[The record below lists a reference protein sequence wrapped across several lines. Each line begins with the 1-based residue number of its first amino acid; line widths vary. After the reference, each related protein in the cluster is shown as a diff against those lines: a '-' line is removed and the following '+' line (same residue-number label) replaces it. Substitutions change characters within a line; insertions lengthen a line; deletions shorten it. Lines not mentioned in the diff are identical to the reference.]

1 MAAAVKISLV
11 PSELD
16 LALYAGDGVALVFT
30 LNDGDGAPLNLT
42 GAVTAQIRTT
52 KQADVAQADFTADLS
67 QGATGVVTLMLTG
80 QQTADLVEGSSQSQF
95 KGVWD
100 MQWTKNGGEPVTV
113 LQGSITC
120 DPDVTRI

>member
-16 LALYAGDGVALVFT
+16 LALYAGDGVSLIFT
-30 LNDGDGAPLNLT
+30 LNDGDGQPLNIT

-52 KQADVAQADFTADLS
+52 KQADVAQADFAADLS
-67 QGATGVVTLMLTG
+67 AGPTGIVTLSLTG

-113 LQGSITC
+113 LQGAITC

>member
-16 LALYAGDGVALVFT
+16 LALYAGDGVALIFT
-30 LNDGDGAPLNLT
+30 LNDGTGAPLNIT

-52 KQADVAQADFTADLS
+52 KQAADPQADFAADLS
-67 QGATGVVTLMLTG
+67 QGANGEVTLTLTG
-80 QQTADLVEGSSQSQF
+80 QQTADLVEGSSQTQF

-113 LQGSITC
+113 LQGAVTC
-120 DPDVTRI
+120 DPDVTR